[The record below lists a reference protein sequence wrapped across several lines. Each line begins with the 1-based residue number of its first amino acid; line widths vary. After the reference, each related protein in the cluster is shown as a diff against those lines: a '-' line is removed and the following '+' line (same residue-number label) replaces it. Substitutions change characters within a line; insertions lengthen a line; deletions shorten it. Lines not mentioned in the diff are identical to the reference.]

1 MELGERLASLASK
14 VQQQKASI
22 QTEEATKNAFV
33 MPFIALVLG
42 YDVFDPQEV
51 VPEFTADV
59 GIKKGEK
66 IDYAIVK
73 DGEVQIL
80 IECKT
85 VGAPLS
91 LSHASQ
97 LFRYFSTTNAR
108 IAVLTNGV
116 QYHFFT
122 DLDRPNRMDEK
133 PFLQLDLADL
143 DPSVFP
149 EVEKMGKEFFDL
161 DSILN
166 AAEELKYVGA
176 IKRALAAQFREPD
189 DDWVRLLVARVYE
202 GSITQRVRDQ
212 FGPLIR
218 KASQRFLA
226 DHVSGSAD
234 DLPDEKS
241 HASGSGGLKMPVPS
255 RTAEQLV
262 QDVRGL
268 TRLSPPRPVVDGAPS
283 GVRRLQEPVDV
294 QGISRREP
302 PAVGV
307 GLHHQRGGYVGEQQ
321 RRRDRR
327 PVREPRS
334 HHHDRRRLQQRRL
347 QPRDLVEHQATV
359 HLVRDEAALV
369 RGGEHV
375 DHQLPRSVV
384 TDEPVPLD
392 LRVARRAQRTGEPL
406 VAAHVERH
414 AHVCVSGLPGGGKVG
429 GVVRMD
435 EERDGETTD
444 EAVDRVEPGSDARD
458 VRCGEPAC
466 IRRARGRPEGER
478 AHAVG
483 ACRSSR
489 SRRSRPA
496 AASSPSCAS
505 VTQVRQAS
513 ASRSPS
519 RSRAA
524 VSA

>member
-42 YDVFDPQEV
+42 YDVFNPQEV

-80 IECKT
+80 VECKT

-108 IAVLTNGV
+108 IAVLTNGE

-161 DSILN
+161 DSILS

-176 IKRALAAQFREPD
+176 IKRALAVQFREPD
-189 DDWVRLLVARVYE
+189 DDWVRLLIARVYE

-218 KASQRFLA
+218 KASKQFLA
-226 DHVSGSAD
+226 DQVNERLKTALGSQ
-234 DLPDEKS
+234 
-241 HASGSGGLKMPVPS
+241 GGFTAVPEAMTGEVAAEES
-255 RTAEQLV
+255 IAEAEQT
-262 QDVRGL
+262 QDRGVETTLEELEGFQIVRAIAC
-268 TRLSPPRPVVDGAPS
+268 SEV
-283 GVRRLQEPVDV
+283 
-294 QGISRREP
+294 
-302 PAVGV
+302 PAA
-307 GLHHQRGGYVGEQQ
+307 RI
-321 RRRDRR
+321 
-327 PVREPRS
+327 
-334 HHHDRRRLQQRRL
+334 
-347 QPRDLVEHQATV
+347 
-359 HLVRDEAALV
+359 
-369 RGGEHV
+369 
-375 DHQLPRSVV
+375 
-384 TDEPVPLD
+384 
-392 LRVARRAQRTGEPL
+392 VARDTKSYFGVLLDDNNRKPVARLHFNTGQKYLGLLDAEK
-406 VAAHVERH
+406 AETRH
-414 AHVCVSGLPGGGKVG
+414 PIDGLEDIYLHADAI
-429 GVVRMD
+429 R
-435 EERDGETTD
+435 
-444 EAVDRVEPGSDARD
+444 EAT
-458 VRCGEPAC
+458 
-466 IRRARGRPEGER
+466 RRYA
-478 AHAVG
+478 
-483 ACRSSR
+483 
-489 SRRSRPA
+489 
-496 AASSPSCAS
+496 
-505 VTQVRQAS
+505 
-513 ASRSPS
+513 
-519 RSRAA
+519 
-524 VSA
+524 